1 MPGRDGH
8 NSDEASVGTG
18 SYEVTSLVPDRP
30 QLTSPRSEPPTPT
43 SPTQGTHNTQGQFDS
58 KSDADGPLPAH
69 IFTV

>member
-8 NSDEASVGTG
+8 NSDEASVSAG

-43 SPTQGTHNTQGQFDS
+43 SPEQGTHNTQGHFDG